1 MELNMDDLIKIGYA
15 DSNYV
20 VVDKI
25 SLHLKIHGLMIE
37 ECDSDPSDGQIIY
50 RIVKIINE
58 N

>member
-1 MELNMDDLIKIGYA
+1 MDDLIKIGYA
-15 DSNYV
+15 DSKYT

-25 SLHLKIHGLMIE
+25 SSHLKIYGLMIE
-37 ECDSDPSDGQIIY
+37 ECDSDPSDGQIVY

>member
-1 MELNMDDLIKIGYA
+1 MDDLIKIGYA